1 MMSVLRDSG
10 ERENRNR
17 GPSGAGSPSSTRK
30 KSEAGT
36 GEGVAVMADDGELT
50 VELTVEPE
58 VGMEL
63 CLEKLKMLRYER
75 DFLTSRRPPWPPC
88 TRTHFAVPTPAQN
101 TNELFHHFTSL
112 CAHLLT
118 LCGRRFRAPD
128 QFDDPNATCAAIF
141 AELKAC
147 GFATPSFPP
156 GKLRH
161 GHGRECVGVLN
172 GLCEL
177 AMSRHYQHGLSRPVY
192 PRGGGADEDA
202 EGAVVSDLAASD
214 PSSALVGGGEGDGD
228 PNRSDDDDDDDEEEE
243 YAVASALDR
252 DAPLDASLKKVLR
265 KTEEEIEERRAIE
278 SAVDAREWRVEL
290 ERVAPK
296 LKAVAKEADAKDW
309 RSNLDACR
317 KAHTAVAAKFP
328 DVRTALDRVGRE
340 CKEVVDKIETRESY
354 VNSRMEPRSEE
365 YKSTRAALE
374 SAQRAYDE
382 GNERVS
388 ALTNDLARIGE
399 RLERAKGEMASK
411 GDEVSDATP
420 LTKLRDVAERMRE
433 EMRTMEV
440 QIAIARNALGHA
452 SMKRAA
458 SGTGR
463 GAVAAAAV

>member
-1 MMSVLRDSG
+1 
-10 ERENRNR
+10 
-17 GPSGAGSPSSTRK
+17 
-30 KSEAGT
+30 
-36 GEGVAVMADDGELT
+36 MADDGELT
-50 VELTVEPE
+50 VELAVEPE

-88 TRTHFAVPTPAQN
+88 TRTHFAVPTPGQN

-118 LCGRRFRAPD
+118 LCGRRFRPPD

-147 GFATPSFPP
+147 GFATPSFAP

-172 GLCEL
+172 GLCDL
-177 AMSRHYQHGLSRPVY
+177 AMARHYQHGLSRPVY
-192 PRGGGADEDA
+192 PRAGDA
-202 EGAVVSDLAASD
+202 EGEGAEGGDAVMSDLAASD

-228 PNRSDDDDDDDEEEE
+228 PNRSDDDDDDDDEE

-290 ERVAPK
+290 ERVAAK
-296 LKAVAKEADAKDW
+296 LKAVSKEADAKDW

-317 KAHTAVAAKFP
+317 KAHAAVCAKFP
-328 DVRTALDRVGRE
+328 DVRVALDRVGRE

-354 VNSRMEPRSEE
+354 VNARMEPRSDE
-365 YKSTRAALE
+365 YKSTVVALE
-374 SAQRAYDE
+374 SAQKAYDE

-388 ALTNDLARIGE
+388 SLTNELARIGE

-420 LTKLRDVAERMRE
+420 LTKLRDVVDKMNE

-440 QIAIARNALGHA
+440 KIAIARNALGHA
-452 SMKRAA
+452 SMRRAA
-458 SGTGR
+458 SGGTGR
-463 GAVAAAAV
+463 AGAAAAAAAL

>member
-1 MMSVLRDSG
+1 
-10 ERENRNR
+10 
-17 GPSGAGSPSSTRK
+17 
-30 KSEAGT
+30 
-36 GEGVAVMADDGELT
+36 MADDGELT
-50 VELTVEPE
+50 VELAVEPE

-88 TRTHFAVPTPAQN
+88 TRTHFAVPTPGQN

-118 LCGRRFRAPD
+118 LCGRRFRPPD

-147 GFATPSFPP
+147 GFATPSFAP

-172 GLCEL
+172 GLCDL
-177 AMSRHYQHGLSRPVY
+177 AMARHYQHGLSRPVY
-192 PRGGGADEDA
+192 PRAGDA
-202 EGAVVSDLAASD
+202 EGGDAVMSDLAASD
-214 PSSALVGGGEGDGD
+214 PSSAL
-228 PNRSDDDDDDDEEEE
+228 EE

-290 ERVAPK
+290 ERVAAK
-296 LKAVAKEADAKDW
+296 LKAVSKEADAKDW

-317 KAHTAVAAKFP
+317 KAHAAVCAKFP
-328 DVRTALDRVGRE
+328 DVRVALDRVGRE

-354 VNSRMEPRSEE
+354 VNARMEPRSDE
-365 YKSTRAALE
+365 YKSTVVALE
-374 SAQRAYDE
+374 SAQKEYDE

-388 ALTNDLARIGE
+388 SLTNELARIGE

-420 LTKLRDVAERMRE
+420 LTKLRDVVDKMNE

-440 QIAIARNALGHA
+440 KIAIARNALGHA
-452 SMKRAA
+452 SMRRAA
-458 SGTGR
+458 SGGTGR
-463 GAVAAAAV
+463 AGAAAAAAAL

>member
-1 MMSVLRDSG
+1 
-10 ERENRNR
+10 
-17 GPSGAGSPSSTRK
+17 
-30 KSEAGT
+30 
-36 GEGVAVMADDGELT
+36 MADDGELT
-50 VELTVEPE
+50 VELAVEPE

-88 TRTHFAVPTPAQN
+88 TRTHFAILTPGQN

-118 LCGRRFRAPD
+118 LCGRRFRPPD

-147 GFATPSFPP
+147 GFATPSFAP

-161 GHGRECVGVLN
+161 GHGRECVGVLD
-172 GLCEL
+172 GLCDL
-177 AMSRHYQHGLSRPVY
+177 AMRRNYQHGLSRPVY
-192 PRGGGADEDA
+192 PRGGDADEGA
-202 EGAVVSDLAASD
+202 EGAVMSDLAASD

-228 PNRSDDDDDDDEEEE
+228 LNRSDDDEDDDEEEEE

-309 RSNLDACR
+309 RSHLDACR
-317 KAHTAVAAKFP
+317 KAREAVAVKFP

-354 VNSRMEPRSEE
+354 LNSQMEPRSEE
-365 YKSTRAALE
+365 YKSTKAALE

-388 ALTNDLARIGE
+388 ALTNELARIGE

-440 QIAIARNALGHA
+440 KIAIARNALGHA
-452 SMKRAA
+452 SMRRAA
-458 SGTGR
+458 SGAGR
-463 GAVAAAAV
+463 AAVAAAAAVAL